1 MYGPVCD
8 KCDGRLSKI
17 ELDPTHFYYWCPDCD
32 IEYPEDQITWR
43 AYHVEEVSMEM
54 EPDDSLLVRLE
65 HGKLYIGINRTPEG
79 YVLDVHN
86 GSQLL
91 KDPDGN
97 DLTMTIWEDDWN
109 SGEDE
114 EDN

>member
-1 MYGPVCD
+1 MHGPICT
-8 KCDGRLSKI
+8 KCNSKLSRI

-32 IEYPEDQITWR
+32 ISYSEDQVTYGD
-43 AYHVEEVSMEM
+43 YHLDEVSREL
-54 EPDDSLLVRLE
+54 ETDDTLLVRLE
-65 HGKLYIGINRTPEG
+65 RGKVYVGITRTPQG

-86 GSQLL
+86 GSELL

-109 SGEDE
+109 TD
-114 EDN
+114 D